1 LKKASFWTNKYK
13 AGKKQ
18 IEIDDFD
25 SSQES
30 VLSFSHDGDD
40 PNNFQ
45 EKSEDHC
52 NKIIILVNKKTNDDF
67 F

>member
-30 VLSFSHDGDD
+30 ILSFSHDGDD

-52 NKIIILVNKKTNDDF
+52 NFILI
-67 F
+67 